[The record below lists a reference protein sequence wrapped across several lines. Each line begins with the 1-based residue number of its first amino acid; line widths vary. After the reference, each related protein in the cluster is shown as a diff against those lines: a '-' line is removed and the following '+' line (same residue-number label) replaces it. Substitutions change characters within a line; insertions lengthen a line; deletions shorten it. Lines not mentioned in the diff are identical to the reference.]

1 MRGQREARAHDMS
14 LITPCLSRATTYL
27 AHQRSSGH
35 PSWPGGVAAATRKWR
50 EATLAPQTGWWIRF
64 ETTLSILIHHPVRS
78 IKGSFAIFFLMSRPP
93 LLSRRGDRSPVDAS
107 RSSMFW
113 VLLLSAVAVLAQAP
127 FEGFPGFK
135 DVASEAGLTLINV
148 SGEGTNDYIVE
159 ANGNGAA
166 FFDYDNDGDMD

>member
-93 LLSRRGDRSPVDAS
+93 LLARRGVHSPVDAS
-107 RSSMFW
+107 SILMPWTGGVGHQKKGRRGRVVQDILW
-113 VLLLSAVAVLAQAP
+113 
-127 FEGFPGFK
+127 
-135 DVASEAGLTLINV
+135 INHPV
-148 SGEGTNDYIVE
+148 CAE
-159 ANGNGAA
+159 
-166 FFDYDNDGDMD
+166 